1 MGENSAIE
9 WTTHTFNPWEGCQRV
24 SPGCM
29 HCYAETRNHRWA
41 GDDSSKILWGPK
53 APRRRTV
60 PSNWFKPLK
69 WNREAA
75 AAGRRDRVFCAS
87 LADVFEDREELV
99 PWRLE
104 LLDLIRKTPSLDWLL
119 LTKRPEN
126 VRPMLTAAAE
136 GLRRKLITE
145 TPSPQTPEL
154 FALHNWLALW
164 LGVSPPA
171 NVWLGTT
178 AEDQQ
183 RANERLPVLLEVA
196 AVVHFVSLEPLLER
210 VSLREAMAL
219 SLPGRH
225 RHTRHTLDWAII
237 GGESGPG
244 ARPFETD
251 WARGLLEDCEALLI
265 APFVKQLG
273 AKPQGGWAEFPD
285 EQQAAYDARGM
296 QCFDF
301 EIYPL
306 ELKDKAGGEITEWP
320 EDLRVRRFPGG
331 FPS

>member
-136 GLRRKLITE
+136 GLRTKLITE
-145 TPSPQTPEL
+145 APSPASVAL
-154 FALHNWLALW
+154 FELHNWLALW
-164 LGVSPPA
+164 LTGTPPA

-178 AEDQQ
+178 AEDQE
-183 RANERLPVLLEVA
+183 RADWRIPVLLDVA
-196 AVVHFVSLEPLLER
+196 AVVHFVSAEPLLER
-210 VSLREAMAL
+210 VDLVKAFGSRGALRQALGRDLASL
-219 SLPGRH
+219 H
-225 RHTRHTLDWAII
+225 HHTLDWLII
-237 GGESGPG
+237 GGESGSG
-244 ARPFETD
+244 ARPFFVE
-251 WARGLLEDCEALLI
+251 WARSLLDDCERLMV

-273 AKPQGGWAEFPD
+273 ARPMHQPPLCRGWVQLD
-285 EQQAAYDARGM
+285 
-296 QCFDF
+296 
-301 EIYPL
+301 L
-306 ELKDKAGGEITEWP
+306 SDKAGGEITEWP